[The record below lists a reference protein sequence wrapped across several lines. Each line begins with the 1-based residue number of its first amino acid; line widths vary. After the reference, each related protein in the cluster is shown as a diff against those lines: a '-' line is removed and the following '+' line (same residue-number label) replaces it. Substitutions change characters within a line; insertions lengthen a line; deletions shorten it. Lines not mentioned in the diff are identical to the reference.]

1 MVTRGT
7 VFRYCNASSASSTGR
22 APGRQ
27 GQEVEVRGLSSE
39 RVSSVKS
46 APPFGGESGFESP
59 RATIA
64 SVPGFAVASST
75 GRAPGRQGQEV
86 EVRGLG
92 VQCVRQ
98 LM

>member
-1 MVTRGT
+1 MNTDIINRKSLNIGSKALYISDTNVVSTKCNRFPLCEFVDRSPSRVSEIWRVVTRGT
-7 VFRYCNASSASSTGR
+7 VFRYCNARS
-22 APGRQ
+22 
-27 GQEVEVRGLSSE
+27 
-39 RVSSVKS
+39 
-46 APPFGGESGFESP
+46 
-59 RATIA
+59 
-64 SVPGFAVASST
+64 ASST